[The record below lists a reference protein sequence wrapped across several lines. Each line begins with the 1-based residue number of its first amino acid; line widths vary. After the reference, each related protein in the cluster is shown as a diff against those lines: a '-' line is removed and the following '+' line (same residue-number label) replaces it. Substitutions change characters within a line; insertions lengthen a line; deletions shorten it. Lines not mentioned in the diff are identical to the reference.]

1 AHILDTANGALKLVA
16 LAGQVQDFLLG
27 QTTRF
32 TGKQIIEFAQ
42 TADRVRDRLPV
53 GQHAAKPTMVD
64 VVLRALLCRLSD
76 RLGGLTL
83 RADKKHAATGSNH
96 VTHCDE
102 RLMKQRN
109 GLREVDDVDIV
120 TIAEEELL
128 HLRVPAVGLVTKV
141 NTSFQQ
147 LTHRKIGE
155 CHDTHSPFPVEP
167 PRGVNGPLTAP
178 HRTDQPYV
186 SPVKKGVGEPNPACG
201 MAPL

>member
-1 AHILDTANGALKLVA
+1 HTYSLSLHDALPIYDRDTQLAGFLNRDLFLVGVDHKDEIRQAAHILDTANGALKLVA

-109 GLREVDDVDIV
+109 GLR
-120 TIAEEELL
+120 
-128 HLRVPAVGLVTKV
+128 
-141 NTSFQQ
+141 
-147 LTHRKIGE
+147 
-155 CHDTHSPFPVEP
+155 
-167 PRGVNGPLTAP
+167 
-178 HRTDQPYV
+178 
-186 SPVKKGVGEPNPACG
+186 
-201 MAPL
+201 